1 MSQPFDDSD
10 EEMQVALEVSKDD
23 SHDAD
28 SIKVLRLSLREKRER
43 EKEALKKEATRKGK
57 RKEFEVAEVAAR
69 AVDPDSETEAS
80 KQAFRK
86 MKEEINLISSDE
98 EAAPVAAVGDGK
110 KRAGARPHV
119 HVAMGVRVEAP
130 RAAPS
135 QHAPRVERGAWR
147 PEQRLSWSA
156 EGQCEGSTAQG
167 ERCALHVSSQYPQA
181 DPLRRGERFCRHHA
195 WQGRP
200 AHGSASRSASSAGPS
215 VRGVQP
221 VSGIAVGRPK
231 L

>member
-1 MSQPFDDSD
+1 M
-10 EEMQVALEVSKDD
+10 
-23 SHDAD
+23 
-28 SIKVLRLSLREKRER
+28 
-43 EKEALKKEATRKGK
+43 
-57 RKEFEVAEVAAR
+57 AEVAAR

-156 EGQCEGSTAQG
+156 EGQCEGSTAPKYCFRVSAAGRFHLGITKSGPGSQSVLCRAAAACCPPFRCCLRLGPSRRQRDGPTQG
-167 ERCALHVSSQYPQA
+167 CSQATLLAL
-181 DPLRRGERFCRHHA
+181 
-195 WQGRP
+195 
-200 AHGSASRSASSAGPS
+200 RSAGGMIVLSCTWRTVSMSTGAWDSARW
-215 VRGVQP
+215 V
-221 VSGIAVGRPK
+221 
-231 L
+231 